1 MLVFSLLAAFVLVV
15 VVVVLL
21 CVVVVVLEVLIDFV
35 VLSGGWGVVKE
46 SGRDAT

>member
-1 MLVFSLLAAFVLVV
+1 MLVFSLLAAFVLV